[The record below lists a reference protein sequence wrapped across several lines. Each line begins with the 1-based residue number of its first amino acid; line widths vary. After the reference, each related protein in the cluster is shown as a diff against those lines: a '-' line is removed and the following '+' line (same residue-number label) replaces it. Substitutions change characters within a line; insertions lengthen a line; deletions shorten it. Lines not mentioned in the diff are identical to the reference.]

1 MEKNVTRVEATMIGC
16 SPVPEPG
23 VVPEPPGPL
32 EGLNENDS
40 TEAGEYRHDDH
51 ANVMTDLLVM
61 AIQCDVTRVVTHML
75 DDSRSE
81 LEYRC
86 IPEDVRAKVGLEYRQ
101 ESSLHFH
108 ASQHGPGNLD
118 RATEEGRYRIIE
130 ESNLDFAAI
139 NCWLGQKA
147 AQLAQRL
154 DAIREGD
161 GTVLDHSVMVYM
173 SEMRTHD
180 HDAYDLPIVLLGGD
194 GVFLNDAHV
203 AYDPLGSDRQLRD
216 LWFTIMNQYYDL
228 GVASFGDD
236 LRGEPNALLEEILR

>member
-1 MEKNVTRVEATMIGC
+1 MTT
-16 SPVPEPG
+16 
-23 VVPEPPGPL
+23 
-32 EGLNENDS
+32 EG
-40 TEAGEYRHDDH
+40 
-51 ANVMTDLLVM
+51 
-61 AIQCDVTRVVTHML
+61 
-75 DDSRSE
+75 
-81 LEYRC
+81 
-86 IPEDVRAKVGLEYRQ
+86 
-101 ESSLHFH
+101 
-108 ASQHGPGNLD
+108 
-118 RATEEGRYRIIE
+118 GRYRIIE

-139 NCWLGQKA
+139 DCWIGQKA

-161 GTVLDHSVMVYM
+161 GTVIERSVMVYM

-216 LWFTIMNQYYDL
+216 LWSTITNQHYGL

-236 LRGEPNALLEEILR
+236 LHGEPSALLEEILR